1 MIDVPGG
8 ADDEVTKSRGHGQ
21 RSEAKG
27 QRSPVHS
34 ILHSS
39 LHIPSHNQ
47 SVYLASV
54 RRRPQHDRDG
64 FPWTVPL
71 VAALDLLEFTKPVTF
86 FVGENG
92 SGKSTVLEG
101 IAAGVRAI
109 AVGSADLDKDE
120 SLGAARAFAAGFRF
134 ERRRQ
139 PRTKLFFRAEDVF
152 GFTKR
157 MLHTMHDLSGM
168 EEEFRREFPEGSYGQ
183 GLAMG
188 AVRGQRRALEARYGE
203 TPDARSH
210 GEVFLGL
217 LASRLVPGGLYLLD
231 EPEAP
236 LSPRGILQL
245 IALLTDR
252 VAKDC
257 QFIVATHSP
266 MLMAFPQS
274 TIYVFGGDQVT
285 PTAYGDVE
293 HVQLTKSF
301 LDNPQRFLRH
311 F

>member
-1 MIDVPGG
+1 
-8 ADDEVTKSRGHGQ
+8 
-21 RSEAKG
+21 
-27 QRSPVHS
+27 
-34 ILHSS
+34 
-39 LHIPSHNQ
+39 
-47 SVYLASV
+47 VYLASI

-71 VAALDLLEFTKPVTF
+71 VAALDLLEFTTPVTF

-109 AVGSADLDKDE
+109 AVGSADLDKDD
-120 SLGAARAFAAGFRF
+120 SLAAARAFAAGFRF

-139 PRTKLFFRAEDVF
+139 PRIKLFFRAEDVF

-157 MLHTMHDLSGM
+157 MLHTMDDLSGM

-203 TPDARSH
+203 NPDARSH

-252 VAKDC
+252 VANDC

-266 MLMAFPQS
+266 MLMAFPES
-274 TIYVFGGDQVT
+274 VIYVFGGDRIT
-285 PTAYGDVE
+285 PTPYGDVE